1 MSENMKKIYQAYADS
16 IAPAPDM
23 QERLKN
29 RLYAELQEEQSRKRR
44 KGMMH
49 FNRWLAV
56 ACMLFLVSGVCLTYA
71 VMRTSGQTG
80 KAGESWIVGDNTG
93 GTRLLGEK
101 DMADT
106 DIERYSEEEKPW
118 ILQEVLGLDSVTVFC
133 NTEDGSGTGKQM
145 RVSEDEL
152 WSLCESLQS
161 ATICED
167 VTLDAIANEP
177 AVRYQVLI
185 QYKPFINFT
194 VYDGMYLQIED
205 ETTIYKIKN

>member
-23 QERLKN
+23 QARLKN
-29 RLYAELQEEQSRKRR
+29 RLYAELQEEHPRKRR
-44 KGMMH
+44 NGMRH

-80 KAGESWIVGDNTG
+80 KTGESWIVGDNTG

-101 DMADT
+101 DVADT
-106 DIERYSEEEKPW
+106 DIERYPEKEKPW
-118 ILQEVLGLDSVTVFC
+118 ILQEMLGLDSVIVFC
-133 NTEDGSGTGKQM
+133 STEDGSGTGKQM

-152 WSLCESLQS
+152 RSLCELLQS

-167 VTLDAIANEP
+167 VTPDVIASES

-194 VYDGMYLQIED
+194 VYDGRYLQIED

>member
-23 QERLKN
+23 QERLKK
-29 RLYAELQEEQSRKRR
+29 RLYAELQEEHPRKRR
-44 KGMMH
+44 NGMMH
-49 FNRWLAV
+49 FNRWLVA
-56 ACMLFLVSGVCLTYA
+56 ACMLFLVSGGCLTYA
-71 VMRTSGQTG
+71 VMSTSGQTG
-80 KAGESWIVGDNTG
+80 NAGGSWIVGDNTG

-101 DMADT
+101 DVADT
-106 DIERYSEEEKPW
+106 NIERYSEEEKPW
-118 ILQEVLGLDSVTVFC
+118 ILQEMLRLDSVIVFC
-133 NTEDGSGTGKQM
+133 NTEDGGGTGKQM

-152 WSLCESLQS
+152 RSLCEALQS

-167 VTLDAIANEP
+167 VTPGAIASGS

-185 QYKPFINFT
+185 QHKPFINFT
-194 VYDGMYLQIED
+194 IYDGMYLQIED